1 MPAQSVPDE
10 DSYCDEEHDLG
21 YGNVINCTIID
32 NTWHV
37 TQIDLSNNNIQA
49 DIPPALGNLSHLT
62 YLALSSNKLT
72 GSIPPSLGNL
82 SHLTYLDLSSNKLT
96 GSIPPSLGNL
106 SHFTH
111 LDLSSNKLTGSI
123 PPSLGNLKNLII
135 LYLSSNFL
143 NDNIPPT
150 LGDLSSLGQM
160 VLSYNRLSGSIPGEL
175 GKLSKLEDLYE
186 IFFRDL
192 TENELNGSLPKELGK
207 LSNLRFLYFSSN
219 YFTGNLPDEYQNIA
233 AMESFGVGGNS
244 LTGPFPKFV
253 TKWVNLSYL
262 NLMGNNFEGKLPE
275 EIFTMTNLRT
285 LMVSDLKN
293 NGSQLPTPINL
304 RNMRT
309 LVLRNCNIIGQIPSN
324 IADQNKYWGR
334 LDLSFNKFTG
344 VIPDSLLNLNSST
357 SMFLSGNVINQKI
370 LHWINNTVTSKRE
383 SLRPIMENRC
393 GRKKSKYNSLFINA
407 GGERINSGKN
417 VFVEDDSTLLTTLYE
432 NSKKPW
438 AYSCLG
444 EFESSTDSANYIQN
458 VTCGASVPDNLYL
471 KARLCPQSL
480 TYYGFC
486 LHNGHYN
493 VKLYF
498 AEIVFAK
505 DEDYSSL
512 GKRVFDIYIQG
523 KPVRRDFNIKKMT
536 GNTPNME
543 WIENFRDVNVDDNL
557 LEIRLFW
564 AGKGSIFYPLDL
576 NGPLISAI
584 SVTRNIKPLPIARIV
599 VASVLTALL
608 LLVLV
613 LAFMW
618 RMGYLGDTCVVVL
631 RGHSYTIK
639 QVKDA
644 TGNFSP
650 TNRIGNGRFGMIYK
664 AQLPD
669 QTVAV
674 TKLSFESNKDQ
685 IGTEVYALKQLK
697 HDNLVELLDV
707 YSKKDLHLL
716 IYEYMEKGSLKQ
728 VLFAQFSD
736 SIVHLKAYTFA
747 LMQACVLHSEQMLLN
762 LVDTNLCG
770 DYDKKQALKILDLAI
785 KCINLSPTLRP
796 TMLEIVSELEQIS
809 NVNAPSPS
817 A

>member
-1 MPAQSVPDE
+1 MLLLLKHWTN
-10 DSYCDEEHDLG
+10 YR
-21 YGNVINCTIID
+21 N
-32 NTWHV
+32 
-37 TQIDLSNNNIQA
+37 LSNINI
-49 DIPPALGNLSHLT
+49 
-62 YLALSSNKLT
+62 
-72 GSIPPSLGNL
+72 
-82 SHLTYLDLSSNKLT
+82 
-96 GSIPPSLGNL
+96 
-106 SHFTH
+106 
-111 LDLSSNKLTGSI
+111 
-123 PPSLGNLKNLII
+123 
-135 LYLSSNFL
+135 
-143 NDNIPPT
+143 
-150 LGDLSSLGQM
+150 
-160 VLSYNRLSGSIPGEL
+160 E
-175 GKLSKLEDLYE
+175 
-186 IFFRDL
+186 
-192 TENELNGSLPKELGK
+192 
-207 LSNLRFLYFSSN
+207 
-219 YFTGNLPDEYQNIA
+219 
-233 AMESFGVGGNS
+233 
-244 LTGPFPKFV
+244 
-253 TKWVNLSYL
+253 
-262 NLMGNNFEGKLPE
+262 
-275 EIFTMTNLRT
+275 
-285 LMVSDLKN
+285 
-293 NGSQLPTPINL
+293 
-304 RNMRT
+304 
-309 LVLRNCNIIGQIPSN
+309 PSN
-324 IADQNKYWGR
+324 
-334 LDLSFNKFTG
+334 
-344 VIPDSLLNLNSST
+344 
-357 SMFLSGNVINQKI
+357 
-370 LHWINNTVTSKRE
+370 RE

-444 EFESSTDSANYIQN
+444 VFESSTDSANYIQN

-576 NGPLISAI
+576 NGPLVSAI
-584 SVTRNIKPLPIARIV
+584 SVTRNIKPLPIAWIV
-599 VASVLTALL
+599 VASVLTAIL

-618 RMGYLGDTCVVVL
+618 RMGYLGDRDLRVTKVVL

-728 VLFAQFSD
+728 
-736 SIVHLKAYTFA
+736 
-747 LMQACVLHSEQMLLN
+747 ACVLHSEQMLLN

>member
-1 MPAQSVPDE
+1 M
-10 DSYCDEEHDLG
+10 G
-21 YGNVINCTIID
+21 
-32 NTWHV
+32 
-37 TQIDLSNNNIQA
+37 LSASAAATRN
-49 DIPPALGNLSHLT
+49 
-62 YLALSSNKLT
+62 
-72 GSIPPSLGNL
+72 PS
-82 SHLTYLDLSSNKLT
+82 
-96 GSIPPSLGNL
+96 
-106 SHFTH
+106 
-111 LDLSSNKLTGSI
+111 
-123 PPSLGNLKNLII
+123 
-135 LYLSSNFL
+135 
-143 NDNIPPT
+143 
-150 LGDLSSLGQM
+150 
-160 VLSYNRLSGSIPGEL
+160 
-175 GKLSKLEDLYE
+175 YE
-186 IFFRDL
+186 IMD
-192 TENELNGSLPKELGK
+192 
-207 LSNLRFLYFSSN
+207 
-219 YFTGNLPDEYQNIA
+219 
-233 AMESFGVGGNS
+233 
-244 LTGPFPKFV
+244 
-253 TKWVNLSYL
+253 
-262 NLMGNNFEGKLPE
+262 
-275 EIFTMTNLRT
+275 
-285 LMVSDLKN
+285 
-293 NGSQLPTPINL
+293 
-304 RNMRT
+304 
-309 LVLRNCNIIGQIPSN
+309 
-324 IADQNKYWGR
+324 
-334 LDLSFNKFTG
+334 
-344 VIPDSLLNLNSST
+344 
-357 SMFLSGNVINQKI
+357 
-370 LHWINNTVTSKRE
+370 
-383 SLRPIMENRC
+383 NRC

-407 GGERINSGKN
+407 GGERINFQQI
-417 VFVEDDSTLLTTLYE
+417 VFDEDNSTLLTTLYE
-432 NSKKPW
+432 NSKTPW

-444 EFESSTDSANYIQN
+444 EFDSSTNSANYIQN
-458 VTCGASVPDNLYL
+458 VTAGTSVPELYL

-493 VKLYF
+493 VELHF

-505 DEDYSSL
+505 DKDYSSL

-523 KPVRRDFNIKKMT
+523 NRERRDFNIKKIT
-536 GNTPNME
+536 RNTPNIKT
-543 WIENFRDVNVDDNL
+543 IENFPDINVDDNL

-576 NGPLISAI
+576 NGPLVSAI
-584 SVTRNIKPLPIARIV
+584 SVTRNIKPLPIAWIV
-599 VASVLTALL
+599 VASVLTAIL

-618 RMGYLGDTCVVVL
+618 RMGYLGDRDLRVTKVVL

-650 TNRIGNGRFGMIYK
+650 ANRIGNGRFGMIYK

-728 VLFAQFSD
+728 VLFGYTLAPECATRKAITDKADVYSYGVLLLE
-736 SIVHLKAYTFA
+736 IVSGKSNLKTEENQGNDY
-747 LMQACVLHSEQMLLN
+747 LLNKACVLHSEQMLLN

-809 NVNAPSPS
+809 NVNAPSLS